1 MLHLFLIFSYGSCL
15 LALANLKNMPA
26 LDKFILLS
34 FNILV
39 IIINS
44 PMNKLIAFCTHFSF
58 MCMITRISNIAI
70 RSAHIADF
78 QRYHTINIGEIN
90 YMRRS
95 ENGVKFWPLVSLSFF
110 RRMLPSFSIVLVM
123 EESK

>member
-1 MLHLFLIFSYGSCL
+1 MLHLFLIFSHGSCL
-15 LALANLKNMPA
+15 LALANLKNMPP
-26 LDKFILLS
+26 LGKFILLS

-90 YMRRS
+90 YMRS
-95 ENGVKFWPLVSLSFF
+95 ENGAKFWPLVSLSFF
-110 RRMLPSFSIVLVM
+110 RRMLPSFSFVLVM
-123 EESK
+123 QESK